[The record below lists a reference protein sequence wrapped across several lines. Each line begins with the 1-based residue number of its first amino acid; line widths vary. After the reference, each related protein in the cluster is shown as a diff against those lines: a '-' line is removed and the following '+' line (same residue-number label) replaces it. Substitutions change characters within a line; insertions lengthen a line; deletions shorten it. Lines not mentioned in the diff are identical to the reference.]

1 MSMHVDHFAMQRKS
15 EDLQTFHSK
24 RLLMLLQE
32 NTDLGIGIHLGA
44 LKAAQ
49 TISNKRMTGPK
60 FLAAMKLLKRLRMEG
75 HAIIHHMIHIVIKAV
90 MILCLMIADGRR
102 VRIALTRLFVFLI
115 TSWISSVLTRT

>member
-75 HAIIHHMIHIVIKAV
+75 HAIIHRMIHIVIKAV

-102 VRIALTRLFVFLI
+102 VRIALTRLFVF
-115 TSWISSVLTRT
+115 